1 MHPKVGPPP
10 GPQGTKFVSRGSA
23 VATVH
28 IAIPVQDELEYL
40 PACLDAL
47 RRQEGVRF
55 VTWLCVNQPEAWQN
69 EPDRRPVCEANQAC
83 LHLLAAVTDLDLR
96 IIDRSSP
103 GRGWPPKRSGVGH
116 ARKELMDAIC
126 AEAAPRDIIV
136 SLDADTLTPPGYL
149 RSLIDSFKRHPAACA
164 IAAR

>member
-1 MHPKVGPPP
+1 M
-10 GPQGTKFVSRGSA
+10 
-23 VATVH
+23 ATVH

-83 LHLLAAVTDLDLR
+83 
-96 IIDRSSP
+96 S
-103 GRGWPPKRSGVGH
+103 
-116 ARKELMDAIC
+116 
-126 AEAAPRDIIV
+126 
-136 SLDADTLTPPGYL
+136 
-149 RSLIDSFKRHPAACA
+149 
-164 IAAR
+164 